1 MYRVLKTKFGFK
13 KPIWT
18 KTLATVKF
26 VKTNLQNYASDNL
39 KLRPIKATRWLSK
52 LILTMGAFT

>member
-1 MYRVLKTKFGFK
+1 MYIVLKTKFGFK

-26 VKTNLQNYASDNL
+26 VKTNLQHYDSDILLYAQ
-39 KLRPIKATRWLSK
+39 LRTTRWQ
-52 LILTMGAFT
+52 